1 MAELSTD
8 EASDQAADTPAIDL
22 VPEVPPIDPTAVS
35 RAYRVHRARRRA
47 RLAHTR
53 AMRHAGIR
61 FWFVL
66 LLLLAAS
73 VVLAVT
79 FWRQVQELFGL

>member
-1 MAELSTD
+1 MPELSTD
-8 EASDQAADTPAIDL
+8 EASDQAADIPSVDSA
-22 VPEVPPIDPTAVS
+22 PEAPPIDPTAIS
-35 RAYRVHRARRRA
+35 GGYGVHRARRRA
-47 RLAHTR
+47 RDKHTR
-53 AMRHAGIR
+53 ATRHAGIR
-61 FWFVL
+61 FWVVL

>member
-1 MAELSTD
+1 VPELSTD
-8 EASDQAADTPAIDL
+8 EASDQAADTPTIDSASD
-22 VPEVPPIDPTAVS
+22 VPPIDPTAVS

-47 RLAHTR
+47 RVAHTR
-53 AMRHAGIR
+53 ATRRAGIR

>member
-1 MAELSTD
+1 VAELSTD
-8 EASDQAADTPAIDL
+8 EASDQAANIPRGDSAPDA
-22 VPEVPPIDPTAVS
+22 PPIDPTAVS

-47 RLAHTR
+47 RLAHSR
-53 AMRHAGIR
+53 ANRRAGIR

>member
-1 MAELSTD
+1 VPELSTE
-8 EASDQAADTPAIDL
+8 EAPDRAAD
-22 VPEVPPIDPTAVS
+22 VPPIDPTAVS

-47 RLAHTR
+47 RHERMR
-53 AMRHAGIR
+53 AMRRAGIR
-61 FWFVL
+61 FWVVL

-73 VVLAVT
+73 IVLAVT

>member
-1 MAELSTD
+1 VPELSTD
-8 EASDQAADTPAIDL
+8 EASDQAADIPTVNSTSDA
-22 VPEVPPIDPTAVS
+22 PPIDPTAVS

-47 RLAHTR
+47 REKHTR
-53 AMRHAGIR
+53 ATRRAGIR